1 MTGMEDR
8 AGAEPGGTC
17 PAFTQ
22 TAASQAAASQ
32 GAASQSAAS
41 QALDATRAVIRD
53 VAELDRPPDPAAE
66 LERDL
71 HLSSFDMIA
80 VCVGLEERLG
90 ASTDFGRVARARTVE
105 ELSRC
110 WEG

>member
-8 AGAEPGGTC
+8 AGAEPGGAC
-17 PAFTQ
+17 PAVTQ
-22 TAASQAAASQ
+22 TAASQATASQ
-32 GAASQSAAS
+32 GAAS

>member
-1 MTGMEDR
+1 MTSTEFP
-8 AGAEPGGTC
+8 AGAEPEAAFSAS
-17 PAFTQ
+17 PA
-22 TAASQAAASQ
+22 APN
-32 GAASQSAAS
+32 
-41 QALDATRAVIRD
+41 ALETTRAAIRD
-53 VAELDRPPDPAAE
+53 VAELDRLPEPEAN

-80 VCVGLEERLG
+80 VCVELEERLG
-90 ASTDFGRVARARTVE
+90 ASTDFGKVARARTVE

>member
-8 AGAEPGGTC
+8 AGAEPGGAC
-17 PAFTQ
+17 PAVTQ
-22 TAASQAAASQ
+22 TAASQ

-53 VAELDRPPDPAAE
+53 VAELDRPPDPAAD

-90 ASTDFGRVARARTVE
+90 ASTDFGKVAQARTVE

>member
-8 AGAEPGGTC
+8 AGAEPGGAC
-17 PAFTQ
+17 PAVTQ
-22 TAASQAAASQ
+22 TAASQATASQ
-32 GAASQSAAS
+32 GAAS

-53 VAELDRPPDPAAE
+53 VAELDRPPDPAAD
-66 LERDL
+66 LEHDL